1 MDYTNTLP
9 QVAEGAN
16 AVLAINEAHAAAS
29 PAMVYARDAG
39 GSSGLVWAWMGG
51 RWGGTLVPGFFAT
64 LTASTTSYMVVDRA
78 DGAVSISTTDTN
90 WLDTTNYCRAYLI
103 TTGASSVTDYEDHR
117 AGPGG
122 STFGG
127 GSGGGSGGAFVETI
141 VAGDGVTI
149 DAADPANPIV
159 SALAIQPIIIACSD
173 ETTNLTAGTAKVT
186 FRMPYAMTLTD
197 VRASVNTAPAGS
209 ALQVDINEGGA
220 SILSTKLTID
230 NGEKTSVTAAAAA
243 VISDALLASDAEI
256 TIDLDAVGSTTPG
269 KGLKVTLIGTPA

>member
-78 DGAVSISTTDTN
+78 DGAVSISTTNVD
-90 WLDTTNYCRAYLI
+90 WLDITNYCRAYLI

-117 AGPGG
+117 AGPNGTLWGGG
-122 STFGG
+122 STGGTADLRDDVTALATSGTVDIDYSAGDYFTLALLGNVTSITFSNLPGAGKGASLMVLLTQDSTTRTVAWPASFKWEGAAPTISG
-127 GSGGGSGGAFVETI
+127 GSGVK
-141 VAGDGVTI
+141 DL
-149 DAADPANPIV
+149 
-159 SALAIQPIIIACSD
+159 LAI
-173 ETTNLTAGTAKVT
+173 TT
-186 FRMPYAMTLTD
+186 F
-197 VRASVNTAPAGS
+197 
-209 ALQVDINEGGA
+209 
-220 SILSTKLTID
+220 D
-230 NGEKTSVTAAAAA
+230 NG
-243 VISDALLASDAEI
+243 
-256 TIDLDAVGSTTPG
+256 TTWHA
-269 KGLKVTLIGTPA
+269 TLSKARA